1 MLSNF
6 KEINMQN
13 DHREYT
19 KTSKKPR
26 KDYTREIR
34 ERKRLGELATDILTT
49 SATLS
54 IAIIIA
60 GAL

>member
-1 MLSNF
+1 
-6 KEINMQN
+6 MQE

-19 KTSKKPR
+19 KSSKKPR
-26 KDYTREIR
+26 KDFTRESR
-34 ERKRLGELATDILTT
+34 ERKRLAELATDILTT

-54 IAIIIA
+54 IAIIIT

>member
-1 MLSNF
+1 
-6 KEINMQN
+6 MQ
-13 DHREYT
+13 DDFSEYS

-26 KDYTREIR
+26 KDYTRESR
-34 ERKRLGELATDILTT
+34 ERKRLAELATDILTT

-54 IAIIIA
+54 IAIIIT